1 MYFFLNDYKKIF
13 LFLIF
18 LSILLLSIFFFTF
31 LLILVL
37 PIIIILFFFKKYLM
51 KKSDY
56 GFGKQNYSDIKENK
70 NSFIDVEYK
79 KDEEKEL

>member
-18 LSILLLSIFFFTF
+18 LSILLLSVFFFTF

-37 PIIIILFFFKKYLM
+37 PIIIILFFLKKYLI
-51 KKSDY
+51 KKADY
-56 GFGKQNYSDIKENK
+56 GFDKHNYYKINENK

-79 KDEEKEL
+79 KDDEKEL